1 MTKFD
6 ARLMVLPSAYGA
18 VLLLMQVVATP
29 FWLWT
34 NIDPSYFYLFNGL
47 EIALGHAPHDFFHP
61 GTTTQMI
68 SGFVIR
74 AMHPFASQDSLTDWT
89 LSHPEWSLH
98 AIATVNAG
106 LIMAAMVWAG
116 AEAKRAFGGLTI
128 PALLIQATP
137 FLSTVNLINAYPVK
151 PEATVIAIGMV
162 FVALMCRGL
171 VAVPSARASA
181 ALGAVAGSLVMTKLH
196 AVSMGVVPVFLL
208 RRGGQRLAYCLGG
221 VLALG
226 FFLIIIAPN
235 VLPMISYFAGVAVHK
250 GAYGQGAV
258 GILPDHY
265 FWNGFKQLRRPIF
278 SAPIILGA
286 LVLWARRK
294 ETNDAD
300 GAKARL
306 LAGIILGQVVHL
318 ALVAKNPISYYLIPA
333 FCTMGLSMALTLDL
347 GRSLIPVGDRQWARG
362 LKVLAAFLL
371 LTQTLSIHKAM
382 EGRMRERRT
391 SNAVDMTPFA
401 ACTKV
406 NFDFASDKSFAMGLG
421 NWMGGYRFDSWME
434 SHMPADTY
442 VWIPVLGLP
451 QHWGPGQIT
460 LPDLVSKAPCTT
472 FRGAWGLQ
480 IWNELERQIPNVPIQ
495 ACSNGDEWVLTTGMD
510 CAGAFPGLT
519 NSHISK

>member
-6 ARLMVLPSAYGA
+6 SRLIVLPVAYGA
-18 VLLLMQVVATP
+18 ALLIMQVVATP

-47 EIALGHAPHDFFHP
+47 EMALGQAPHDFFHP
-61 GTTTQMI
+61 GATTQMI
-68 SGFVIR
+68 AGLVIR
-74 AMHPFASQDSLTDWT
+74 GMHPFASQASLIDWT
-89 LSHPEWSLH
+89 LSHPEVSLH

-106 LIMAAMVWAG
+106 LIVAAMIWAG
-116 AEAKRAFGGLTI
+116 AEAKRAFGGLTL
-128 PALLIQATP
+128 PALLVQATP
-137 FLSTVNLINAYPVK
+137 FLSTVNLLNAYPVK
-151 PEATVIAIGMV
+151 PEATVIALGMV
-162 FVALMCRGL
+162 FVALLCRGL
-171 VAVPSARASA
+171 AVQSSAKASA
-181 ALGAVAGSLVMTKLH
+181 GLGAVAGALAMTKLH
-196 AVSMGVVPVFLL
+196 AVSLGVVPVFLL
-208 RRGGQRLAYCLGG
+208 NRSGQRLAYCLGG
-221 VLALG
+221 LAALG
-226 FFLIIIAPN
+226 FFLVLIAPN
-235 VLPMISYFAGVAVHK
+235 VIPMVSYFAGVAVHK
-250 GAYGQGAV
+250 GAYGQGAT

-294 ETNDAD
+294 NLSNGDIP
-300 GAKARL
+300 KARL
-306 LAGIILGQVVHL
+306 LAGVILGQLAHL

-347 GRSLIPVGDRQWARG
+347 GRSLIPVSDRQWSKG
-362 LKVLAAFLL
+362 LKVLAALL
-371 LTQTLSIHKAM
+371 VVSQILSIHKAM

-391 SNAVDMTPFA
+391 SDAVDMTPFA
-401 ACTKV
+401 SCAKV

-421 NWMGGYRFDSWME
+421 NWMGGYRFDHWME

-442 VWIPVLGLP
+442 VWIPVLGPP
-451 QHWGPGQIT
+451 QHWGPGPVS
-460 LPDLVSKAPCTT
+460 LPDLIAKAPCAA

-480 IWNELERQIPNVPIQ
+480 IWNELERQLPGVPIQ

-510 CAGAFPGLT
+510 CAGAFPGL